1 MRQIILD
8 LETTGLDS
16 AQGHRII
23 DFSGLEMINRQL
35 TGQNYQ
41 VYINPERLIE
51 QGAQSIH
58 GLTNDFLAD
67 KPIFS
72 AVASTIAEFISGAE
86 LIIHNAVF
94 DVGFLN
100 TEFARLNMD
109 PIEKICVGVI
119 DTLHIAREIFP
130 GKRNNLDALCDR
142 FNINRSNRTLH
153 GALTDCNLLAQVYLL
168 LTRGQETLAINMDS
182 QSQMKQFSSTLII
195 DQSALKIQLAS
206 EEECTSHEN
215 YLKQLGDNC
224 IWYKY
229 FGKGEISSV

>member
-23 DFSGLEMINRQL
+23 DFSGLEMVNRRL
-35 TGQNYQ
+35 TGKTYQ

-58 GLTNDFLAD
+58 GITNEFLAD
-67 KPIFS
+67 KPVFS
-72 AVASTIAEFISGAE
+72 AVASKIAEFISGSE
-86 LIIHNAVF
+86 LIIHNATF

-109 PIEKICVGVI
+109 PIEKLCVSVI

-142 FNINRSNRTLH
+142 FNIDRSDRVLH
-153 GALTDCNLLAQVYLL
+153 GALTDCNLLAQIYLL
-168 LTRGQETLAINMDS
+168 LTRGQETLAINIDS
-182 QSQMKQFSSTLII
+182 QSQIKQFSSTLTI
-195 DQSALKIQLAS
+195 DQSALKVQLAS
-206 EEECTSHEN
+206 EEECICHEN
-215 YLKQLGDNC
+215 YLKELGDHC
-224 IWYKY
+224 IWHKY
-229 FGKGEISSV
+229 FEKDVGSV